1 VESSAVLMIDLLI
14 VGDSWGIG
22 EWGWDNKNRYAC
34 THKGLEQY
42 FLDAGYSVQNKSI
55 GGGTNRQSTL
65 TLQLLDL
72 NQYKSILWFQTDPLR
87 DITDSQLFLKEYNSF
102 QKVIEYQKEL
112 LNKTY
117 LNLNSLEIE
126 ILCIG
131 GCSKLELDLIKYY
144 PNLTP
149 IIPSAIEFLIPDF
162 KHPEIWF
169 SRWYEDIDRQFSID
183 CINKFLYNKQLQ
195 DQLEKYRDLFW
206 PDGRHPNR
214 WGHKKIFE
222 YLNENLS

>member
-1 VESSAVLMIDLLI
+1 M
-14 VGDSWGIG
+14 
-22 EWGWDNKNRYAC
+22 
-34 THKGLEQY
+34 
-42 FLDAGYSVQNKSI
+42 
-55 GGGTNRQSTL
+55 
-65 TLQLLDL
+65 
-72 NQYKSILWFQTDPLR
+72 
-87 DITDSQLFLKEYNSF
+87 
-102 QKVIEYQKEL
+102 
-112 LNKTY
+112 
-117 LNLNSLEIE
+117 NSLEIE

-149 IIPSAIEFLIPDF
+149 IIPSVMEFLIPDF

-169 SRWYEDIDRQFSID
+169 SGWFRDIDRQFSID

-195 DQLEKYRDLFW
+195 DQLGCLYRDLFW

-222 YLNENLS
+222 YLNANLS

>member
-1 VESSAVLMIDLLI
+1 MVDLLI
-14 VGDSWGIG
+14 VGDSWAMG
-22 EWGWDNKNRYAC
+22 EWDWDNENRYAC

-42 FLDAGYSVQNKSI
+42 FLDAGCSVQNKSI
-55 GGGTNRQSTL
+55 GGASNSQSIL

-102 QKVIEYQKEL
+102 QKVIEHQKEL

-149 IIPSAIEFLIPDF
+149 IIPSVMEFLIPDF

-169 SRWYEDIDRQFSID
+169 SGWFQDIDRQFSID

-195 DQLEKYRDLFW
+195 DQLGWLYRDLFW

-222 YLNENLS
+222 YLNANLS